1 MKIRV
6 LEIRPQ
12 KPPCVKM
19 LLTSIKAFNDAV
31 SIGTNLHCHAKARK
45 LCGNVYIV
53 YAAESECEEFECNR
67 KIGNI
72 IMRGIFYVVAADSD
86 FCPISL
92 TDEEISMYYSMFK
105 DAETFSLEDIIES
118 NFEEIERSLDKLY
131 FDTL

>member
-1 MKIRV
+1 MKIRA

-12 KPPCVKM
+12 KTPCVKM
-19 LLTSIKAFNDAV
+19 LLTTIKAFNDAV
-31 SIGTNLHCHAKARK
+31 SIGTGFPCHAKARK
-45 LCGNVYIV
+45 ICGNIYII
-53 YAAESECEEFECNR
+53 YAAESEVEEFECNR

-72 IMRGIFYVVAADSD
+72 IIRGIFYVVAADSD

-92 TDEEISMYYSMFK
+92 TDEEISTYYSMFK

-118 NFEEIERSLDKLY
+118 NFEEIQRSLDNLY